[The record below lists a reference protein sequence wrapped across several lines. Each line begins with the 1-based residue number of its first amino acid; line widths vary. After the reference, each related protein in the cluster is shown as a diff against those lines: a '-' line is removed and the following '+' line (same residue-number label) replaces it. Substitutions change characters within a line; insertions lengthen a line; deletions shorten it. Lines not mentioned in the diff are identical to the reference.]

1 MRRNRPCSADAAVCI
16 ISRLLGGLQRQQA
29 PQCGAPST
37 RAPPRHLPT
46 ARSLPGVQE
55 FEIIQSVRLSVHL
68 PASPRPGLAWPGAS
82 RDGRISPRLRVEW
95 TLFRCSAIDS
105 YDTMRD
111 ASLTC
116 AQKLTRVSS
125 IYRTEP

>member
-1 MRRNRPCSADAAVCI
+1 MRRNRLCSADAAVCI

-68 PASPRPGLAWPGAS
+68 PASPQPGLALLEMAESVHVSAS
-82 RDGRISPRLRVEW
+82 NGRCFDAAQSTATI
-95 TLFRCSAIDS
+95 RCE
-105 YDTMRD
+105 M
-111 ASLTC
+111 L
-116 AQKLTRVSS
+116 V
-125 IYRTEP
+125 